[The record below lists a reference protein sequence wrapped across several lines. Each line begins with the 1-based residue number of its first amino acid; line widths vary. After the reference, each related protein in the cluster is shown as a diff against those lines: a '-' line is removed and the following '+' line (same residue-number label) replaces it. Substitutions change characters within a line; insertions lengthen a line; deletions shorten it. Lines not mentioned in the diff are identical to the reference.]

1 DRPLVVTVRGIAG
14 KGPWSFDPVSTS
26 LLLQPGERHLVHLG
40 IHAPRVSSGGPA
52 APEVEIQY
60 TYEDS
65 KGRTIPIV
73 LRRRVPLRRE
83 VKAALGRPAISVD
96 GRADE
101 AAWQRAPALTTAV
114 WQTSPYET
122 GEPGPF
128 FRIIPT
134 VAGVYLYAES
144 MDEHISDFR
153 GERMLSDALF
163 VGAVSSPGDYAGA
176 DLAKLPVV
184 VVYPFE
190 QGRARAVQAFWDARR
205 PVGFEVSGVHVATV
219 RKANGKGW
227 RCEGFVPWDALL
239 VEAVQ
244 PGQDVRFNVGAWD
257 NDGSLFTELHSWA
270 PTSSAALWGRL
281 KLSGSE

>member
-1 DRPLVVTVRGIAG
+1 VP
-14 KGPWSFDPVSTS
+14 
-26 LLLQPGERHLVHLG
+26 
-40 IHAPRVSSGGPA
+40 
-52 APEVEIQY
+52 PEVEIQY

-65 KGRTIPIV
+65 KGRSIPIV
-73 LRRRVPLRRE
+73 LRRRVPLTRE
-83 VKAALGRPAISVD
+83 VEAALGRPAISVD

-101 AAWQRAPALTTAV
+101 EAWRGAPALNTAV
-114 WQTSPYET
+114 WETSPYET
-122 GEPGPF
+122 GEPGPL

-134 VAGVYLYAES
+134 AAGVYLYAES

-163 VGAVSSPGDYAGA
+163 VGAMSSPADYAGA
-176 DLAKLPVV
+176 DLTKLPVV
-184 VVYPFE
+184 VVYPFG
-190 QGRARAVQAFWDARR
+190 QGHAKAVQAFWDARR

-239 VEAVQ
+239 VEAVR
-244 PGQDVRFNVGAWD
+244 PGQDVYFNVGAWD

-281 KLSGSE
+281 KLTGAEEADRVGRK